1 MWSEWPPALIYYH
14 EHTDEY
20 RRDVLPPCLASPL
33 LLCHHI
39 IAGEPGGLS
48 ACLTSIWLEER
59 GWDFKP
65 FKKYAGLFL
74 EHFFMKVAGMLVD
87 PPKRWTQLYPS
98 DTLAP
103 PKVPESALP
112 LKANDTEAKSIE
124 LEENSVALFY
134 VSRRELLLHPALIG
148 RAGSQLPGNHTAVYG
163 ALLTDSC

>member
-39 IAGEPGGLS
+39 IDGEPGGLS

-87 PPKRWTQLYPS
+87 PPPKR
-98 DTLAP
+98 
-103 PKVPESALP
+103 
-112 LKANDTEAKSIE
+112 
-124 LEENSVALFY
+124 
-134 VSRRELLLHPALIG
+134 
-148 RAGSQLPGNHTAVYG
+148 
-163 ALLTDSC
+163 

>member
-1 MWSEWPPALIYYH
+1 MVVFAVLSTGALCGANGPRRLFITH

-33 LLCHHI
+33 LLCYHI
-39 IAGEPGGLS
+39 IDGEPGGLS

-87 PPKRWTQLYPS
+87 PPPNVEHNFIRLTLSLLRRSPSLPYP
-98 DTLAP
+98 
-103 PKVPESALP
+103 
-112 LKANDTEAKSIE
+112 
-124 LEENSVALFY
+124 
-134 VSRRELLLHPALIG
+134 
-148 RAGSQLPGNHTAVYG
+148 
-163 ALLTDSC
+163 